1 MQWVFL
7 IGDKGFSLDDIERL
21 EFRGGEVRRNEEQLE
36 VRFGQDGYAVF
47 CREEAPEEMR
57 SEFEEGEYEAYM
69 GALPFGEPVFI
80 MLRYS
85 DIGVLRRIVSDE
97 EFPENIVVDC
107 DGVRTGVEEILG
119 AERVIGTEIWKG
131 GL

>member
-69 GALPFGEPVFI
+69 GALPFREPVFI

-97 EFPENIVVDC
+97 EFPEDIVVDC
-107 DGVRTGVEEILG
+107 DGVRTGAEEILG
-119 AERVIGTEIWKG
+119 AERVIGTEM
-131 GL
+131 